1 MQLLGIGL
9 NRTFNA
15 VVARS
20 NRARPTNYTKLN
32 QAVTV
37 IRQLLFFMPAILLR
51 EIYAT
56 YLFNCFA

>member
-1 MQLLGIGL
+1 MQLLDKGL

-20 NRARPTNYTKLN
+20 NRARPTNYTQLN

-37 IRQLLFFMPAILLR
+37 NRQLLFLCLPFSKLP
-51 EIYAT
+51 T
-56 YLFNCFA
+56 G